1 MVKSCQ
7 DAHLLFIV
15 IIYAISVQAY
25 LNRGF
30 IVMHWHTTE
39 LLTMDFPERLAA
51 LRKERGLTQQSLA
64 DNVAIHVSQI
74 RRYETGTTQPT
85 LEVIRKLAIAL
96 AVSADLLVFDKDER
110 QPREELK
117 RQFEAL
123 NGFDEEEIKVAKA
136 VLESLILKHNAK
148 RAFSDDAVNS

>member
-1 MVKSCQ
+1 M
-7 DAHLLFIV
+7 F
-15 IIYAISVQAY
+15 
-25 LNRGF
+25 
-30 IVMHWHTTE
+30 WHPTT
-39 LLTMDFPERLAA
+39 LLTMNFPERLTA

-74 RRYETGTTQPT
+74 RRYETGATQPT

-96 AVSADLLVFDKDER
+96 SVSADLLVFDKEER
-110 QPREELK
+110 EPREELK

-123 NGFDEEEIKVAKA
+123 TGFDEEEIKVAKA

-148 RAFSDDAVNS
+148 RAFVDEV

>member
-1 MVKSCQ
+1 M
-7 DAHLLFIV
+7 
-15 IIYAISVQAY
+15 
-25 LNRGF
+25 R
-30 IVMHWHTTE
+30 WHTTE

>member
-1 MVKSCQ
+1 M
-7 DAHLLFIV
+7 
-15 IIYAISVQAY
+15 
-25 LNRGF
+25 R
-30 IVMHWHTTE
+30 WHTTE

-64 DNVAIHVSQI
+64 DNVEIHVSQI
-74 RRYETGTTQPT
+74 RRYENGTTQPT

-96 AVSADLLVFDKDER
+96 GTSADLLVFDKDER

-148 RAFSDDAVNS
+148 RAFEDQIQP